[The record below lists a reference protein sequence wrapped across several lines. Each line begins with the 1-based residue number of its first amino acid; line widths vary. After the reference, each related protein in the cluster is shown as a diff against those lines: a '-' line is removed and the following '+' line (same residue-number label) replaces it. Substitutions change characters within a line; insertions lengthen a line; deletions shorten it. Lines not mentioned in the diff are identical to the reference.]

1 MADTDQTIP
10 EDIQALSFEDALAE
24 LETLVQ
30 KLESGQVSL
39 EESIDMYTRGTHL
52 KQHCEARL
60 ANAQARIDKVVVSGD
75 SLSTEPA
82 SID

>member
-60 ANAQARIDKVVVSGD
+60 ANAQARIEKVVVSGD
-75 SLSTEPA
+75 YLSTEPA